1 MSDAQPLTVE
11 DLESFLNLFRKI
23 MNEFYKDYALKNYR
37 NKPSDK
43 IPAAHQIEAL
53 ERLHEWFREQRDMH
67 SGGILVL
74 PTGGGKTFTTLRFVC
89 TSPLSKG
96 YKVLWLAHTHHLLEQ
111 AFYALESE
119 VKHISLPQTRLQVR
133 VVSGTPGHYSVDK
146 IGIRDNVLIATLQT
160 LTRAYKRKQPQLEA
174 FLESAN
180 DKLFVVFDEAH
191 HSPSPTYR
199 QLIIALQER
208 FPKMYLLGLTATPTY
223 SNQSKY
229 GWLEK
234 LFPQRI
240 LYQVTAQQLMG
251 DGILSK
257 PEIEQHKT
265 NFEAPEFEA
274 EEYKKWTKSYQD
286 LPEDIISKLA
296 ENRDRN
302 AFIAETYASNKER
315 YGKTIIF
322 ADRWFQCEQLRE
334 FLENRGIRAGV
345 LYSGAKSS
353 EGEKVPKRDEKTPIL
368 EAFRRNDF
376 DVLIN
381 IKILTEGTDIPEV
394 QTVFITRE
402 TTSDILLTQMI
413 GRALRGPR
421 MGGTEKAYIVA
432 FIDNWKYEIKWAG
445 YRQIIPGIAD
455 NDASESHNLSPQ
467 VILAD
472 LVRRLAQ
479 QMDITIDNITGPF
492 LTLLPLGWYKV
503 EFETVAEGSEDDI
516 RMTELVMV
524 FEGEKDAYERFIE
537 SIAQAPNQEFAEIDL
552 NFDEKYQSIKE
563 LCIKAFY
570 EQDITAEIVGEWP
583 NESVLINLFH
593 IARHVAQN
601 EGEKPPFFLF
611 EERDNHDL
619 DALAQ
624 KFVNDDLGPRALEQ
638 ALQVEFER
646 KDRYWKTIYYSY
658 ELFKEHY
665 NACVN
670 KLLAKES
677 ISVNKPDLPPAE
689 NLKMLPNSQVVEIE
703 KKPQQSKEVDVLPET
718 KEAQLSSDLPMPK
731 QISSLEQ
738 WKDFVCN
745 SINIFYGC
753 DVVQSFKV
761 LGSDKYTSWKIG
773 TERDIDSDLIK
784 PHLEYLMQK
793 IQTFLVPRG
802 YIPPERIFVNH
813 VSVERKTHSGW
824 RTDSLRA
831 RPIRSAQTEWILNS
845 LHTDNQNKIASA
857 GITEVSL
864 NSSNEDINSSAVT
877 LEVSENI
884 EIDPQNFLLRYA
896 NGERDFHELKL
907 TGVNNGLKLAGVN
920 ISGINLSRANLC
932 LTNMFRTNLSEA
944 NLTGVNLVQ
953 ANLSEANLTGT
964 NLIKA
969 ALQYASLSAANLQNA
984 NLSGANLQNANL
996 NRANLQNANL
1006 SGANLQNANL
1016 SEANLQ
1022 NANLSETNLQKANL
1036 FNAIMP
1042 NGEICNQP
1050 NSSEKPPIMIL
1061 ENAAQDTSTI
1071 LSEFISTLDK
1081 SNRTL
1086 IETCIS
1092 RGKVEILKS
1101 LDGNYDLL
1109 IMCPNPTVPAS
1120 VKFYSLTSNFQQF
1133 VGNFGK
1139 IMICTTR
1146 DRIELIANSE
1156 INYYEDFDETLWTID
1171 FRHYALMNHKSHNWY
1186 IIIPK

>member
-1109 IMCPNPTVPAS
+1109 IMCPTPKVPVS
-1120 VKFYSLTSNFQQF
+1120 VKFYSLTSNYQHF

>member
-1 MSDAQPLTVE
+1 MIVEVTERMSAAQPLTVE
-11 DLESFLNLFRKI
+11 DLEFFLNVFRKI
-23 MNEFYKDYALKNYR
+23 MNEFYKDYRLLDYR
-37 NKPSDK
+37 KKPSDK

-964 NLIKA
+964 NLVKA
-969 ALQYASLSAANLQNA
+969 ALQYASLSGANLQNA
-984 NLSGANLQNANL
+984 NLSGANLQN
-996 NRANLQNANL
+996 
-1006 SGANLQNANL
+1006 S
-1016 SEANLQ
+1016 
-1022 NANLSETNLQKANL
+1022 NLSETNLQKANL

-1061 ENAAQDTSTI
+1061 ENAAQDSSTI

-1086 IETCIS
+1086 IKNCIS

-1109 IMCPNPTVPAS
+1109 IMCPTPKVPVS
-1120 VKFYSLTSNFQQF
+1120 VKFYSLTSNFQHF

-1146 DRIELIANSE
+1146 DRIELIADSE
-1156 INYYEDFDETLWTID
+1156 MNFSEDFDETLWTID

-1186 IIIPK
+1186 IVIPR

>member
-1 MSDAQPLTVE
+1 M
-11 DLESFLNLFRKI
+11 
-23 MNEFYKDYALKNYR
+23 
-37 NKPSDK
+37 
-43 IPAAHQIEAL
+43 
-53 ERLHEWFREQRDMH
+53 
-67 SGGILVL
+67 
-74 PTGGGKTFTTLRFVC
+74 
-89 TSPLSKG
+89 
-96 YKVLWLAHTHHLLEQ
+96 
-111 AFYALESE
+111 
-119 VKHISLPQTRLQVR
+119 
-133 VVSGTPGHYSVDK
+133 
-146 IGIRDNVLIATLQT
+146 
-160 LTRAYKRKQPQLEA
+160 
-174 FLESAN
+174 
-180 DKLFVVFDEAH
+180 
-191 HSPSPTYR
+191 
-199 QLIIALQER
+199 
-208 FPKMYLLGLTATPTY
+208 
-223 SNQSKY
+223 
-229 GWLEK
+229 
-234 LFPQRI
+234 
-240 LYQVTAQQLMG
+240 
-251 DGILSK
+251 
-257 PEIEQHKT
+257 
-265 NFEAPEFEA
+265 
-274 EEYKKWTKSYQD
+274 
-286 LPEDIISKLA
+286 
-296 ENRDRN
+296 
-302 AFIAETYASNKER
+302 
-315 YGKTIIF
+315 
-322 ADRWFQCEQLRE
+322 RE

-345 LYSGAKSS
+345 VYSGAKSS
-353 EGEKVPKRDEKTPIL
+353 EGEKVPKRDENARIL

-381 IKILTEGTDIPEV
+381 IKMLTEGTDIPDV

-402 TTSDILLTQMI
+402 TKSDILLTQMI

-432 FIDNWKYEIKWAG
+432 FIDIWKYEIKWAG
-445 YRQIIPGIAD
+445 YGQIFPGIAD
-455 NDASESHNLSPQ
+455 NDASESHGLSPQ

-479 QMDITIDNITGPF
+479 QMDRTIDNITGPF

-738 WKDFVCN
+738 WKDFVCK

-761 LGSDKYTSWKIG
+761 LGSDKYTSWKIC
-773 TERDIDSDLIK
+773 TDRDIDSDLIK
-784 PHLEYLMQK
+784 PHLEKLMQK
-793 IQTFLVPRG
+793 IQIFLQPRG

-824 RTDSLRA
+824 RPDSLRA

-864 NSSNEDINSSAVT
+864 NSSNEDINSSAVKLEVSENIEINQQNLLYPST
-877 LEVSENI
+877 EVSLNSSNEDINSSAVKLEVSENI
-884 EIDPQNFLLRYA
+884 EIDQQNFLLRYA

-920 ISGINLSRANLC
+920 ISEINLSRANLC
-932 LTNMFRTNLSEA
+932 FTNMFRTNLSEA

-1006 SGANLQNANL
+1006 SGANLQGSNL
-1016 SEANLQ
+1016 SKFNLQ
-1022 NANLSETNLQKANL
+1022 NANLSEAKLQKANL
-1036 FNAIMP
+1036 CGAIMP
-1042 NGEICNQP
+1042 NGEICNQH
-1050 NSSEKPPIMIL
+1050 NYSEKLPIMRL
-1061 ENAAQDTSTI
+1061 ENADKKSSTI
-1071 LSEFISTLDK
+1071 LSEFISTLDE
-1081 SNRTL
+1081 SNRIL
-1086 IETCIS
+1086 IKNCIS

-1109 IMCPNPTVPAS
+1109 IMCPNQEVQAYL
-1120 VKFYSLTSNFQQF
+1120 KFYSLTSKFQQF
-1133 VGNFGK
+1133 VANLGE
-1139 IMICTTR
+1139 IMIGTTR
-1146 DRIELIANSE
+1146 DRI
-1156 INYYEDFDETLWTID
+1156 
-1171 FRHYALMNHKSHNWY
+1171 
-1186 IIIPK
+1186 